1 MRTLFLL
8 AVSIIINLNIYS
20 QEIIV
25 SKDSLNLLFDD
36 VSFTSPDSLIIYNV
50 GTAILNV
57 DTIFSTGASGFI
69 LNIILIDTTIHS
81 AVTWRNNFYT
91 PFSIEPND
99 SAKLVF
105 IYPLWIPES
114 VYLRET
120 WTDSIVILN
129 NSQNNNMLVLPTSID
144 FPLSADNSINNYP
157 KNFVLDQNYP
167 NPFNPSTSIQYAV
180 SSRQFVSLKV
190 YDVIG
195 NKIATLVNEEKP
207 AGDYEV
213 KFNIAQYSI
222 LSSGVYFYQLK
233 AGNFIQ
239 TKKMLMLK

>member
-167 NPFNPSTSIQYAV
+167 NPFNPVTTIRY
-180 SSRQFVSLKV
+180 SLPVKAQV
-190 YDVIG
+190 ELIIYNALGESV
-195 NKIATLVNEEKP
+195 TQLVN
-207 AGDYEV
+207 
-213 KFNIAQYSI
+213 
-222 LSSGVYFYQLK
+222 
-233 AGNFIQ
+233 
-239 TKKMLMLK
+239 